1 MADEK
6 KKAGRP
12 KVYKAKVGGVISNGE
27 GGYFAEGD
35 ELPKGCDIEGLKAKG
50 LV

>member
-1 MADEK
+1 MAEAK
-6 KKAGRP
+6 KPGRP

-27 GGYFAEGD
+27 GGYFKEG
-35 ELPKGCDIEGLKAKG
+35 EKLPEDADIKSLQAKG